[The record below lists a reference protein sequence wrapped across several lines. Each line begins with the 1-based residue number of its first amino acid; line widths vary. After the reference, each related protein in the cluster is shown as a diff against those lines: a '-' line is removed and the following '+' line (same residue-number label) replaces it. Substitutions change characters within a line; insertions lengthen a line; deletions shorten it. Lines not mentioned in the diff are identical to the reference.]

1 MSKWTAW
8 VRGQETPEP
17 ETATETDTDQKTGGR
32 RFGRGSDQSTEQTGE
47 SADVPEG
54 HRSHI
59 RPSTEQKHQN
69 ADARRKRDKPGG
81 EKGDS
86 RRRY

>member
-17 ETATETDTDQKTGGR
+17 ETATETGTETDKGSR
-32 RFGRGSDQSTEQTGE
+32 RFGRGSDKSTEQTAE
-47 SADVPEG
+47 SAEVPEG
-54 HRSHI
+54 HRSGA
-59 RPSTEQKHQN
+59 RPSTQEKHEKGN
-69 ADARRKRDKPGG
+69 TRRGKDKRGG

-86 RRRY
+86 RRSY